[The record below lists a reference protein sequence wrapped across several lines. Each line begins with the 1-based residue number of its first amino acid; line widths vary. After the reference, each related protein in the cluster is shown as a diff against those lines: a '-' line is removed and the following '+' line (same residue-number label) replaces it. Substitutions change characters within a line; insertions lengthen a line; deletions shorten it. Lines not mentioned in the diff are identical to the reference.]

1 MTDNLIIDLPELRL
15 PRDLA
20 RRVKFTDAVEEHAR
34 RLGIIGRY
42 EPSRFIGYYF
52 AGRYP
57 VVVSGHWTVTLDDVP
72 LLRGLRDMIERLT
85 ERRFSIRS
93 VTEDVTPE
101 FMLVHDAHDGA
112 CWLWEYA
119 HGRRFLEARRPVTS
133 VGWENGDDL
142 PGVDDANGGPRL
154 LGPDDDR

>member
-20 RRVKFTDAVEEHAR
+20 RRVKFIEAVEEHAR
-34 RLGIIGRY
+34 RLGIVGRY

-52 AGRYP
+52 AGRFP
-57 VVVSGHWTVTLDDVP
+57 VVVSGHWTVTLEEVP
-72 LLRGLRDMIERLT
+72 LLRGLRDMVERIT

-101 FMLVHDAHDGA
+101 FMLVHDGHDGA
-112 CWLWEYA
+112 CWLWEYS
-119 HGRRFLEARRPVTS
+119 HGRRFLESRHPVLRAA
-133 VGWENGDDL
+133 WEDEENAPEADGSE
-142 PGVDDANGGPRL
+142 GPKL
-154 LGPDDDR
+154 LGP

>member
-20 RRVKFTDAVEEHAR
+20 RRVKFIEAVEDHAR
-34 RLGIIGRY
+34 RLGIVGRY
-42 EPSRFIGYYF
+42 RPSRFIGYYF

-85 ERRFSIRS
+85 EQRFSIRS
-93 VTEDVTPE
+93 VSEEIMPG

-119 HGRRFLEARRPVTS
+119 HGRRFLEARQAVIS
-133 VGWENGDDL
+133 SGWDDEVGPPGLEGGD
-142 PGVDDANGGPRL
+142 GPKL
-154 LGPDDDR
+154 LGP

>member
-20 RRVKFTDAVEEHAR
+20 RRVKFIAAVEEHAR
-34 RLGIIGRY
+34 RLGIVGRY

-57 VVVSGHWTVTLDDVP
+57 VVVSGHWSVTLDDVP

-93 VTEDVTPE
+93 VSEDVTPE
-101 FMLVHDAHDGA
+101 FMLVHDGHDGA

-119 HGRRFLEARRPVTS
+119 HGRRFLEARQPVIS
-133 VGWENGDDL
+133 AGWEGLFDSPGAEADD
-142 PGVDDANGGPRL
+142 GPRL
-154 LGPDDDR
+154 LGPGGD

>member
-20 RRVKFTDAVEEHAR
+20 RRVKFIEAVEDHAK
-34 RLGIIGRY
+34 RLGIVGRY

-72 LLRGLRDMIERLT
+72 LLRGLRDMVERLT

-93 VTEDVTPE
+93 VNEDVTPE

-112 CWLWEYA
+112 CWLWEYS
-119 HGRRFLEARRPVTS
+119 HGRRFLEARQPVSS
-133 VGWENGDDL
+133 VSWEGDEDS
-142 PGVDDANGGPRL
+142 PGAGGGDIGPKL
-154 LGPDDDR
+154 LGPGSP